1 MATWPANAPVCAR
14 PVQVA
19 SFAKPDTESKFT
31 EDTGTKH
38 DAASVAV
45 QEAAQKLLYP
55 DFYKLRSMST
65 WTTVQ
70 SQ

>member
-1 MATWPANAPVCAR
+1 MYLLFK
-14 PVQVA
+14 VA
-19 SFAKPDTESKFT
+19 SFAKGSTTESKFT

-45 QEAAQKLLYP
+45 QEAAQRLLYP

-65 WTTVQ
+65 WPTY
-70 SQ
+70 